1 MQSAYFVVARRGK
14 NASAHSSSARRRA
27 ISRRSQLY
35 FELLAQS
42 RVQSAYF
49 VVARRGKNAS
59 AHSSSARRRAISRRS
74 QLYFELPQRSSAGVG
89 ALDDYQSIAM
99 YDRTV
104 VPGAEL
110 GGEVAGTAA
119 EQGWQFV

>member
-1 MQSAYFVVARRGK
+1 MVKPIVPHATDNILGA
-14 NASAHSSSARRRA
+14 ARA
-27 ISRRSQLY
+27 IARAIRLLRRRSQR
-35 FELLAQS
+35 ED
-42 RVQSAYF
+42 
-49 VVARRGKNAS
+49 AS

-89 ALDDYQSIAM
+89 ALDDHQSIAM

-119 EQGWQFV
+119 EQGGQFV